1 MSEAVIDA
9 GELLEA
15 RSDRHRQDVDPTD
28 EVIAGERGAADLKGA
43 RRASPRG
50 ARVLLVIG
58 GVIVALIVLALSV
71 HAYRMHKDPGG
82 RGKAPPDR
90 VEKRVPGLKVAPLQD
105 GQPRRR
111 ANQSAVV
118 RASLTGLGGTEP
130 MGSQAVETASEAP
143 PTQSAPESAPP
154 ESQSK
159 TESVLERRLSRG
171 FGADGAESNTQPSA
185 AASAQSASPSA
196 PKGALE
202 EKLQA
207 TELDATSA
215 RILKDRDYWLTQ
227 GATLDCVLETK
238 IVSTVAGMT
247 SCHLTRDVYST
258 NGRVVLLDRGTKL
271 VGRYQGGMQQGEN
284 RIFVVWTR
292 AETPNGVVVTL
303 DSPGTGSLG
312 EAGIGGW
319 VDQHFWDRLGA
330 AILVSLV
337 QGTTNALADRAGNS
351 NAGATVNVSGA
362 VDASKDIIGRTFESS
377 INRPP
382 TLYVN
387 QGERIAIFVARDLNF
402 RTVYGLEPV
411 VRRDE

>member
-1 MSEAVIDA
+1 MIDA
-9 GELLEA
+9 GELLDA
-15 RSDRHRQDVDPTD
+15 RSDRHEQEIDRTG
-28 EVIAGERGAADLKGA
+28 EVIPGERGAADLKGA

-58 GVIVALIVLALSV
+58 GVIVTLIVLALSV
-71 HAYRMHKDPGG
+71 NAYRMHKDQGG
-82 RGKAPPDR
+82 KGKAPPDR
-90 VEKRVPGLKVAPLQD
+90 VEKRVPGLKVAPLENK
-105 GQPRRR
+105 QPERRTDR
-111 ANQSAVV
+111 AAVV
-118 RASLTGLGGTEP
+118 RASLTGVGGRVEP
-130 MGSQAVETASEAP
+130 MGSQSVDTASESP
-143 PTQSAPESAPP
+143 PTESAPP
-154 ESQSK
+154 PAPPAESQPK
-159 TESVLERRLSRG
+159 PESVVERRLSRG
-171 FGADGAESNTQPSA
+171 FGAEGAESNIAPSA
-185 AASAQSASPSA
+185 PASAQSASPSA

-207 TELDATSA
+207 TELTATSA
-215 RILKDRDYWLTQ
+215 GLLRDRDYWLTQ

-330 AILVSLV
+330 AILVSLL

-351 NAGATVNVSGA
+351 TAGATVNVTGA
-362 VDASKDIIGRTFESS
+362 ADASRDVIGRTFESS
-377 INRPP
+377 VNRPP

-402 RTVYGLEPV
+402 RTVYDLEPV
-411 VRRDE
+411 ARRDE